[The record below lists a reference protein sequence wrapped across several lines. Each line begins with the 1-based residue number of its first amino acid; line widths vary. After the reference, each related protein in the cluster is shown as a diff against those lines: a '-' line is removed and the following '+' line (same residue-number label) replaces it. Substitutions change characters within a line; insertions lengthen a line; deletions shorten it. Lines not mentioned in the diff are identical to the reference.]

1 MNCFKVLPMTITPS
15 FKKKKSLLKYKMSSI
30 DYKKYIEHFEKI
42 DRKRKT
48 NQDTSE
54 L

>member
-1 MNCFKVLPMTITPS
+1 
-15 FKKKKSLLKYKMSSI
+15 MSSI

-54 L
+54 LWNDSIIVIYYFYIAT